1 MMKSMPFKKERP
13 MARTRVLV
21 ADGHREI
28 RRVVREFFEA
38 QGGYLVVGEASNGI
52 QAVDEVDRLRPDLVL
67 LDLELPLRNGLEA
80 TRMIKQRHAHTRVI
94 VSTLFDD
101 PLYRAKAREVNVD
114 GIVVKSSLK
123 HSLESIF
130 GNAQRRR
137 DSWVP

>member
-1 MMKSMPFKKERP
+1 
-13 MARTRVLV
+13 
-21 ADGHREI
+21 
-28 RRVVREFFEA
+28 
-38 QGGYLVVGEASNGI
+38 VVGEASNGI

>member
-1 MMKSMPFKKERP
+1 

-21 ADGHREI
+21 ADAHREI

-52 QAVDEVDRLRPDLVL
+52 QAVDEVERLKPDLVL

-80 TRMIKQRHAHTRVI
+80 TRLIKQRHAHTRVV

-101 PLYRAKAREVNVD
+101 PLYRAKAHEVNVD

-123 HSLESIF
+123 RSLESIF

-137 DSWVP
+137 DHWIP

>member
-1 MMKSMPFKKERP
+1 MPFKKERP